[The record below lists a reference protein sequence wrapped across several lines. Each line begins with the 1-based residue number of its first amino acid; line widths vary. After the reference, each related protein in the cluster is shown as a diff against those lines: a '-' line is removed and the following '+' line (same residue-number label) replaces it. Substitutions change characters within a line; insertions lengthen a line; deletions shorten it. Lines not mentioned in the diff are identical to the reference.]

1 LHGAIGEPKPVQ
13 RPGPPILI
21 GAAGERPSLRV
32 AAQPPPPG
40 GAPAAPAAE
49 WLAAEIVEP
58 VIAQAA

>member
-1 LHGAIGEPKPVQ
+1 VQ

-40 GAPAAPAAE
+40 GAPAAE